1 MRSTGIRIV
10 VSWDAPT
17 GTVTDYDL
25 EYRFYAL
32 DGSSTDYGSW
42 VNQVHPGTSR
52 SQTVRFQNGYS
63 YQFRVRGGNGTGEG
77 AWSDAFPIDGVSDSS
92 AVMTAP
98 GKVPS
103 GAAVPSSGMISISWA
118 APTSGGDVTEY
129 EIQYRFDN
137 SGGTSYG
144 GWLDISHSSTSRLKT
159 RAFFNGYRHQFRV
172 RGVNSAG
179 NGAWSDAFPSAGVIP
194 RDTSAAPGKVTDVR
208 VSTGNGILSV
218 SWDAPSGTVTDYDL
232 FYRVDS
238 SGGTS
243 YGGWIDL
250 SHSGT
255 TRAWSIRNSSIN
267 DRRYQF
273 RVRANNGAQLGAW
286 SDATPSGG
294 AVPGVVRTIP
304 GKVSGGAVAASDGS
318 MTITWDAPTSG
329 SPVDRYVIAYRVD
342 TGGGTSYG
350 GWTGITTTN
359 TSRTLTRT
367 VFNARRYQYRVHG
380 VNSAG
385 NGAWSD
391 AFPSGGI
398 VSVASAPSVPTNGSA
413 VAGDGTVAI
422 SWTFTARVSSFNVQW
437 REVTVGMAGIVGL
450 TSFSSTG
457 ITENISARTATHPG
471 AVNGKRYQYRVRAT
485 FQGTNGSYTQPFP
498 TSGVVPVAPVV
509 VVVVVPGAPGK
520 PSGVTGNGSITLSWD
535 PPTTGGDVS
544 SYRLEYQ
551 LTSPDSPWVLVSSTI
566 GAGTTRYLH
575 SGRTNGTAY
584 RYRILGYND
593 GGTGAWS
600 PTSDSLTP
608 NGTPGKPGSL
618 AFSRN
623 YSSATNLSTLT
634 GTLYV
639 NSKPDS
645 GGSAITSYYFTA
657 QYYDPS
663 GGFYRTSVLNETV
676 QESSG
681 HITWVYMVSGR
692 VTYRIRVRAINKN
705 GYGPWSDWSSS
716 V

>member
-1 MRSTGIRIV
+1 M
-10 VSWDAPT
+10 
-17 GTVTDYDL
+17 
-25 EYRFYAL
+25 
-32 DGSSTDYGSW
+32 
-42 VNQVHPGTSR
+42 
-52 SQTVRFQNGYS
+52 
-63 YQFRVRGGNGTGEG
+63 
-77 AWSDAFPIDGVSDSS
+77 
-92 AVMTAP
+92 
-98 GKVPS
+98 PS
-103 GAAVPSSGMISISWA
+103 GTAVPSSGSIDIEWA
-118 APTSGGDVTEY
+118 APTTGSAVTGY
-129 EIQYRFDN
+129 DLQYRQDT
-137 SGGTSYG
+137 SGGTNYT
-144 GWLDISHSSTSRLKT
+144 GWIDISHSGTNRTKT
-159 RAFFNGYRHQFRV
+159 RSFFNGYRHQFRV
-172 RGVNSAG
+172 RGSNSAG
-179 NGAWSDAFPSAGVIP
+179 DGPYSDAFPSAGVIP
-194 RDTSAAPGKVTDVR
+194 QAPIAPGKVTDVR
-208 VSTGNGILSV
+208 VSTGNGTISV
-218 SWDAPSGTVTDYDL
+218 SWSAPSGTVTDYDL

-250 SHSGT
+250 SHRGT
-255 TRAWSIRNSSIN
+255 NRSWSIRNSSIN

-391 AFPSGGI
+391 AFPSGGV
-398 VSVASAPSVPTNGSA
+398 VSVAAAPRVPTNGNA

-422 SWTFTARVSSFNVQW
+422 SWTFTGQVSSFTVQS
-437 REVTVGMAGIVGL
+437 RRITFGMAGLAVL
-450 TSFSSTG
+450 TGFFSTD
-457 ITENISARTATHPG
+457 ITSDTSARTAVH
-471 AVNGKRYQYRVRAT
+471 ANAINGRRYQYRVRAT
-485 FQGTNGSYTQPFP
+485 FQGTNGAYTQPFP
-498 TSGVVPVAPVV
+498 SSGVVPVAPVV
-509 VVVVVPGAPGK
+509 VVPVVVPGAPGK

-551 LTSPDSPWVLVSSTI
+551 LTSPGSPWVLVSSTI

-593 GGTGAWS
+593 GGSWC
-600 PTSDSLTP
+600 L
-608 NGTPGKPGSL
+608 
-618 AFSRN
+618 
-623 YSSATNLSTLT
+623 
-634 GTLYV
+634 
-639 NSKPDS
+639 
-645 GGSAITSYYFTA
+645 
-657 QYYDPS
+657 
-663 GGFYRTSVLNETV
+663 
-676 QESSG
+676 
-681 HITWVYMVSGR
+681 
-692 VTYRIRVRAINKN
+692 VTHV
-705 GYGPWSDWSSS
+705 
-716 V
+716 